1 MIDTYESGAWN
12 AVCAVCGFKK
22 KSTKMRMNWKGFYV
36 CDEDFEYRH
45 PSDFLKARVE
55 KTTVPFVRPDVDTPD
70 TDVCYLWERS
80 VYAGLATA
88 ACSVAG
94 NTDQPYAFLLA
105 LKNGT

>member
-1 MIDTYESGAWN
+1 
-12 AVCAVCGFKK
+12 
-22 KSTKMRMNWKGFYV
+22 MRMNWKGFYV